1 MAYFTRNNPSVTEDV
16 WGAQL
21 HGAAKVN
28 PSVQQFFCLK
38 DCSAAAFV
46 LEYPRDKVSALLKYK

>member
-1 MAYFTRNNPSVTEDV
+1 MAYFTRNDEEVTAEV
-16 WGAQL
+16 WSAQL

-46 LEYPRDKVSALLKYK
+46 LDYPRDKVSALLT